1 MHFTKV
7 LRGLDTRNPAFLQ
20 VWGGSE
26 VGNLRLH
33 EVFRH
38 GRWGALALRLTESG
52 LLAD

>member
-7 LRGLDTRNPAFLQ
+7 FRGLDTRNPAFLQ
-20 VWGGSE
+20 FVLGGE

-38 GRWGALALRLTESG
+38 GRGGRWLYG
-52 LLAD
+52 